1 MKTRICLILVLLS
14 AISFSAIGQ
23 ETNRGTISVIGSSS
37 GKYMPDIIRLSLTIR
52 TESPT
57 QKDAILQTDIQFDKM
72 IKKLIEIGINVKDI
86 KMKENNFGK
95 KYDCDI
101 NAVPSYYAYKRVI
114 VDIPMDKEKFINLS
128 DSISNFNIPELIF
141 TYTFI
146 ISDAYEQIIQKE
158 LIQKAVD
165 NAFEIAEIIAK
176 QKNIKIGDIISID
189 YGDRYSSRDY
199 PLEMDDDFS
208 ISTSRVT
215 NDSNIASE
223 ISFREIKVN
232 ESIFIEVAIKNK

>member
-1 MKTRICLILVLLS
+1 
-14 AISFSAIGQ
+14 
-23 ETNRGTISVIGSSS
+23 
-37 GKYMPDIIRLSLTIR
+37 
-52 TESPT
+52 
-57 QKDAILQTDIQFDKM
+57 
-72 IKKLIEIGINVKDI
+72 
-86 KMKENNFGK
+86 MKENNFGK

-101 NAVPSYYAYKRVI
+101 TAAPSYYAYKRVI

-208 ISTSRVT
+208 ISTSRVS
-215 NDSNIASE
+215 NDPNIASE